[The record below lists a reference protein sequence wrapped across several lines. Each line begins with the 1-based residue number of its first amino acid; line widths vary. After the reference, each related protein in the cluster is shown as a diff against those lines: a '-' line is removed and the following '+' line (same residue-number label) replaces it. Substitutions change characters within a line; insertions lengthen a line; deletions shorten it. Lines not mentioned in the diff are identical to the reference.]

1 MRIASTPGE
10 ILKEEYMVPHKL
22 SSNKLAKLLDVSEA
36 ALSRLINGKATLTTE
51 MALRLGK
58 VFGTTAM
65 FWINLQTTFDI
76 SEARADKILQA
87 DIDKLKPFFE
97 RSITENREDAQINS

>member
-1 MRIASTPGE
+1 MRITSTPGE

-22 SSNKLAKLLDVSEA
+22 SSNKLAKLLDVSES
-36 ALSRLINGKATLTTE
+36 ALSRLISGKASLGTE

-58 VFGTTAM
+58 VFGTTPM

-76 SEARADKILQA
+76 SEARADKVLQA
-87 DIDKLKPFFE
+87 EIDKLKPFFKP
-97 RSITENREDAQINS
+97 SITENRTDAQIDS